1 MPTTVTTV
9 PLAVTTADQLLD
21 AARALVDGDV
31 DGIGR
36 RPEISISCGP
46 GCGACC
52 RQAVPV
58 TAAELRAIRVWL
70 DALPDDERQGHD
82 ERIAATAAALDAA
95 DAEAIGTGDE
105 RAYFALGIACPFLV
119 DESCG
124 IHPARP
130 LACREYVVTS
140 DPTHCATR
148 ADGQIVRISA
158 TRDVLGAFAAVSAAL
173 GEPTEYLL
181 APAMARQVPEAPVV
195 PSRSGVELMR
205 MLQRG

>member
-1 MPTTVTTV
+1 MPTTVATAPRSV
-9 PLAVTTADQLLD
+9 GTADQLLD
-21 AARALVDGDV
+21 AARTLVDDDV
-31 DGIGR
+31 DGISR

-70 DALPDDERQGHD
+70 DALPDDERRAHE
-82 ERIAATAAALDAA
+82 ERIAATAEELAAA
-95 DAEAIGTGDE
+95 DAEALGMADE
-105 RAYFALGIACPFLV
+105 RSYFGLGIPCPFLV

-130 LACREYVVTS
+130 LACREYVVAS

-181 APAMARQVPEAPVV
+181 APAIARPVPEAPVV
-195 PSRSGVELMR
+195 PPRSGLELMR

>member
-1 MPTTVTTV
+1 MPTTVVAAPAT
-9 PLAVTTADQLLD
+9 VTTADQLLD
-21 AARALVDGDV
+21 VAKTLVDGDI

-36 RPEISISCGP
+36 RPEIDISCGP
-46 GCGACC
+46 ACGACC

-58 TAAELRAIRVWL
+58 TAAELRAVRAWL
-70 DALPDDERQGHD
+70 DALPDDERRGHD
-82 ERIAATAAALDAA
+82 ERIAATAEALAAA
-95 DAEAIGTGDE
+95 DAEATGIADE

-140 DPTHCATR
+140 DPAHCATR
-148 ADGQIVRISA
+148 SDGQIVRISA

-181 APAMARQVPEAPVV
+181 APAIARPVPEPPAV
-195 PSRSGVELMR
+195 PARSGLELMR
-205 MLQRG
+205 VLQRG